1 MILQD
6 LYFRMIRFVTMWKR
20 KWLKLK
26 KGIGGSMSFI
36 DTKKNKP
43 DRMILYLR
51 IFSIYYATF

>member
-1 MILQD
+1 
-6 LYFRMIRFVTMWKR
+6 MIRFATMWKR
-20 KWLKLK
+20 KWLKSK

-36 DTKKNKP
+36 DTEKNKP